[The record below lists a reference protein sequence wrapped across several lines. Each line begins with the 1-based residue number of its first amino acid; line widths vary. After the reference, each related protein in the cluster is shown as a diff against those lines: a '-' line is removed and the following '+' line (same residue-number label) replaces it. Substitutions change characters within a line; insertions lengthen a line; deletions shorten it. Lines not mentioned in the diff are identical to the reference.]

1 MSALVPRGAV
11 GLSLIVGSGTSGVGA
26 ISTIVSGRGSA
37 RGGGPTAVVSRED
50 VLASSGIIS
59 VTSTNGGASG
69 GSGRLAFSS
78 GSAVTG
84 NTGDVAMGSFGDS
97 RPRREDG
104 LARGKRDKRRGS
116 PITVDAARGSAFG
129 GGVVATS
136 GGSSARSGTQAVRQ
150 RGHWDCRIPVRG
162 SGSGSPCTRVDS
174 DDSGTASGG
183 PAVQ

>member
-1 MSALVPRGAV
+1 MADGRRRRRRVDEQRGAV
-11 GLSLIVGSGTSGVGA
+11 CIERKWRRSWFGGQLAFSSGLSNLGNSGRITIGVGISTKGRGGSVHVIVGSGTSGVGA

-84 NTGDVAMGSFGDS
+84 NTGDGHGFRLGDS

-104 LARGKRDKRRGS
+104 LARGKRDKRRGES
-116 PITVDAARGSAFG
+116 NHGACGKRKRT
-129 GGVVATS
+129 
-136 GGSSARSGTQAVRQ
+136 
-150 RGHWDCRIPVRG
+150 
-162 SGSGSPCTRVDS
+162 
-174 DDSGTASGG
+174 
-183 PAVQ
+183 